1 MEKLYIAA
9 VENRDDSPMAWA
21 IEVRIT
27 APTVDVAE
35 MYANIAANQWR
46 GNLVSV
52 TESTGG
58 Q

>member
-1 MEKLYIAA
+1 MEKLYIAV

-27 APTVDVAE
+27 ASAAAVAE
-35 MYANIAANQWR
+35 MYGNIGANQWR

-52 TESTGG
+52 TELTEG
-58 Q
+58 

>member
-1 MEKLYIAA
+1 MEKLYIA
-9 VENRDDSPMAWA
+9 VIENKEDCPMAWA

-27 APTVDVAE
+27 ATTAGVAK

-52 TESTGG
+52 TESTEG
-58 Q
+58 

>member
-1 MEKLYIAA
+1 MEKLYIA
-9 VENRDDSPMAWA
+9 VIENKEDCPMVWA

-27 APTVDVAE
+27 ASTATVAE

-52 TESTGG
+52 TESTEG
-58 Q
+58 

>member
-1 MEKLYIAA
+1 MEKLYIA
-9 VENRDDSPMAWA
+9 VIENKEDCPMAWA

-27 APTVDVAE
+27 ASTAAVAE

-52 TESTGG
+52 TESTEG
-58 Q
+58 

>member
-1 MEKLYIAA
+1 MEKLYIA
-9 VENRDDSPMAWA
+9 VIENKEDCPMAWA

-27 APTVDVAE
+27 ASTAAVAE

-52 TESTGG
+52 TELTEG
-58 Q
+58 